1 MPYVNVDININTDEI
16 LEELSDG
23 ELIDELKRR
32 RKDYNTEFVDG
43 NEMRMFLQTI
53 YEKRRV
59 GKDYQSELDKLIYGI
74 LGKII

>member
-1 MPYVNVDININTDEI
+1 MPYVNTYIEVDDVLDEI
-16 LEELSDG
+16 SDD

-32 RKDYNTEFVDG
+32 GKDYNNSFVDG
-43 NEMRMFLQTI
+43 EEMRQVLQNL

-59 GKDYQSELDKLIYGI
+59 GKDYQSELDQLIYGI